1 MAQCE
6 ILVEMTTYEEV
17 TERADRTHLA
27 WERNSLSDSCPSNS
41 HSVDRNGESGLD
53 DPSGIT
59 SCVQRGGRKNR
70 SGIKGNYGLD
80 DLNRQGR

>member
-41 HSVDRNGESGLD
+41 HRVSTGMENLAWTTHLGSHHVSRGESEKIGVVLR
-53 DPSGIT
+53 GIMAWT
-59 SCVQRGGRKNR
+59 T
-70 SGIKGNYGLD
+70 
-80 DLNRQGR
+80 